1 MVKTRTQSKSATP
14 KTRGPAKCSQGTS
27 KDNKGTTT
35 PCMGCGKNVTDSVKA
50 LQCERCISKTL
61 PNGSWKC
68 TNCIG
73 MSDKLYDA
81 LVSESNTL
89 HWFCNNCEQEA
100 LADTGSTSPITS
112 AEIISSVENLAT
124 TMLQKMADLENRLS
138 TKVQEVESRLQES
151 LTTESQPKCDHLL
164 QKFETHL
171 ESSAMCINDIQR
183 SQQKIEG
190 KVDSIQS
197 NTDKAEEEEILSRQT
212 NLIIHGVSESDSD
225 DVKQRI
231 EDDLLQTATML
242 QELNIEGV
250 MVEKVIRLGKK
261 PEGSNPKPRP
271 MKVVVDTTD
280 NRNRIIRK
288 AKNLRL
294 IQKDGW
300 CKVFVHQDLTPKQ
313 RETRNALIQ
322 EMKQRTMNGEEG
334 LIIQNGRIE
343 KRRNHHFQQSQDLSA

>member
-1 MVKTRTQSKSATP
+1 MIEVYKLAVSFLISWCLAFSVDLPQLPAMVKTRTQSKSATP

-124 TMLQKMADLENRLS
+124 TMLQKMADLEKTFHQGAGSGIEAPGESYNR
-138 TKVQEVESRLQES
+138 V
-151 LTTESQPKCDHLL
+151 
-164 QKFETHL
+164 
-171 ESSAMCINDIQR
+171 
-183 SQQKIEG
+183 
-190 KVDSIQS
+190 
-197 NTDKAEEEEILSRQT
+197 
-212 NLIIHGVSESDSD
+212 
-225 DVKQRI
+225 
-231 EDDLLQTATML
+231 TAQM
-242 QELNIEGV
+242 
-250 MVEKVIRLGKK
+250 
-261 PEGSNPKPRP
+261 
-271 MKVVVDTTD
+271 
-280 NRNRIIRK
+280 
-288 AKNLRL
+288 
-294 IQKDGW
+294 
-300 CKVFVHQDLTPKQ
+300 
-313 RETRNALIQ
+313 
-322 EMKQRTMNGEEG
+322 
-334 LIIQNGRIE
+334 
-343 KRRNHHFQQSQDLSA
+343 